1 MNGVEHH
8 SPGLFDSARR
18 LLDYALGA
26 FYNRV
31 ELLAVEFKEEKT
43 NVVELFICVAATL
56 FFAMMTVIVLTAT
69 VILLFREEWRIY
81 AAGGF
86 CLIYLIG
93 AIWSFL
99 RLKSRLRQSGLPFS
113 ESINELKKDR
123 EWLQPK

>member
-1 MNGVEHH
+1 MNRIEQH

-18 LLDYALGA
+18 LLDNALGA

-86 CLIYLIG
+86 CLVYFIG
-93 AIWSFL
+93 AICSFL
-99 RLKSRLRQSGLPFS
+99 WLKSRLKQGGLPFS